1 MCCENGVL
9 EQLRQRRSVRAFTGE
24 PIPEET
30 RNAILEAAAQAPT
43 AGNQQI
49 VSIDRYPDQTPED
62 RRALFDQ
69 GGEKEYGAYMRA
81 FCARKYNSAFSGE
94 MTRSVGVYL
103 KDFEE

>member
-9 EQLRQRRSVRAFTGE
+9 EQLRQRRSVQAFTGK

-62 RRALFDQ
+62 RRALLS
-69 GGEKEYGAYMRA
+69 GRGKGIRSLYARLLREKIQFRL
-81 FCARKYNSAFSGE
+81 FRRNDP
-94 MTRSVGVYL
+94 VGWGV
-103 KDFEE
+103 FEGF